1 MLTIVRYYALH
12 YSAIERKVKKQIC
25 NTVHPDHASA
35 ISANTNVYVHAELKR
50 LKSKPKIADQ

>member
-1 MLTIVRYYALH
+1 MRNYGLH
-12 YSAIERKVKKQIC
+12 YSVVERKVKKQIY

-35 ISANTNVYVHAELKR
+35 IRANTNVYVHAELKR